1 MSLSAGRP
9 APPYNKY
16 VRFPAPPPSLLFSFS
31 PYPVVPQPFPPFP
44 AFFLLF
50 PLKKVRVFLCRPVFP
65 PYLCTRFGWTKRL
78 FYEKLHTDMRP
89 PFCFFCGGAGL
100 GAGLGRRKKKNAIR
114 M

>member
-1 MSLSAGRP
+1 M
-9 APPYNKY
+9 
-16 VRFPAPPPSLLFSFS
+16 
-31 PYPVVPQPFPPFP
+31 
-44 AFFLLF
+44 
-50 PLKKVRVFLCRPVFP
+50 